1 MVSWRSLIP
10 TSQSH
15 CKTSTLCVTRL
26 QKCRK
31 GGCMLQNVKIT
42 ELDEIFSSNIW
53 AVEALCFWL
62 HDSRQGM
69 GLSTDWA
76 ELVHVASS
84 GQPGYFPPPSTAK
97 VQQGCTFGGCSYIQI
112 FKDQTKRREK
122 EVEFTHFCS
131 WSGCS
136 WARLCLCSLCRA
148 GKIRHTPKSWLV
160 TWPERQRTLG
170 IPRLHKAAD
179 RLCNKVMISQ

>member
-1 MVSWRSLIP
+1 MVS

-31 GGCMLQNVKIT
+31 AGCMLQNVKTT

-76 ELVHVASS
+76 ELVHAASS
-84 GQPGYFPPPSTAK
+84 GQPGYFLPPSTAK

-112 FKDQTKRREK
+112 FKDQTKRRGR
-122 EVEFTHFCS
+122 EVEFTQFCS

-136 WARLCLCSLCRA
+136 WVRLCLCSPCRA
-148 GKIRHTPKSWLV
+148 GKRKPHSQVLAGHLTRKTKNIGNTKASQSCWQTV
-160 TWPERQRTLG
+160 QQRNDL
-170 IPRLHKAAD
+170 PVD
-179 RLCNKVMISQ
+179 S